1 MHMEARSSE
10 TRPSGAVWQR
20 GSTAMIRMLVATTIL
35 LLTVAPASAQFDQ
48 LLKGLGIGQ
57 QSGLS
62 DANIGSGL
70 KEALKVGTENTVK
83 LTGRTDGYFMNQAI
97 KILMPEKLQTL
108 EKGLRLVGYGPQV
121 DEFVLSMNR
130 AAEGAAPQAKQIFW
144 DAIGEMT
151 FDDARKILNGS
162 DTAATEYFR
171 GKTTDKL
178 TAAFRP
184 VVDRTMNEF
193 GVTRQY
199 KELVGRYQAIPFAKT
214 EALDIDSY
222 VVTKALD
229 GLFYVLGEE
238 ERKIRTNPAA
248 RVTDLLTPIR
258 NSQPPR
264 TPSAGAG
271 YPERQDRNG

>member
-1 MHMEARSSE
+1 MTIRLIEA
-10 TRPSGAVWQR
+10 
-20 GSTAMIRMLVATTIL
+20 VAIL
-35 LLTVAPASAQFDQ
+35 LLTVAPASAQLDQ

-57 QSGLS
+57 QTGLS
-62 DANIGSGL
+62 DAKIGSGL

-83 LTGRTDGYFMNQAI
+83 LTGRTDGYFMNHAI

-130 AAEGAAPQAKQIFW
+130 AAERAAPQAKQIFW

-151 FDDARKILNGS
+151 FEDARKILNGS

-171 GKTTDKL
+171 AKTSDKL
-178 TAAFRP
+178 TTTFRP

-193 GVTRQY
+193 EVTRQY
-199 KELVGRYQAIPFAKT
+199 KELVGRYQAIPFAKA
-214 EALDIDSY
+214 EVLDIDGY
-222 VVTKALD
+222 VVTRALD
-229 GLFYVLGEE
+229 GLFHILGEE

-248 RVTDLLTPIR
+248 RVTDLLKEVFAR
-258 NSQPPR
+258 
-264 TPSAGAG
+264 
-271 YPERQDRNG
+271 

>member
-1 MHMEARSSE
+1 VKIRVL
-10 TRPSGAVWQR
+10 GAI
-20 GSTAMIRMLVATTIL
+20 AIL
-35 LLTVAPASAQFDQ
+35 LLTAASASAQFDQ
-48 LLKGLGIGQ
+48 LFKGLGIGQ

-62 DANIGSGL
+62 DAKIGSGL

-83 LTGRTDGYFMNQAI
+83 LTGRTDGYFKDQAI

-130 AAEGAAPQAKQIFW
+130 AAERAAPQAKQIFW

-171 GKTTDKL
+171 GKTSEKL

-184 VVDRTMNEF
+184 VVDRTMDEF
-193 GVTRQY
+193 NVTRQY
-199 KELVGRYQAIPFAKT
+199 KDLVGRYQAIPFAKT
-214 EALDIDSY
+214 EALDIDGY
-222 VVTKALD
+222 VVSKSLD
-229 GLFYVLGEE
+229 GLFHVLGEE

-248 RVTDLLTPIR
+248 RITDLLKEVF
-258 NSQPPR
+258 
-264 TPSAGAG
+264 AK
-271 YPERQDRNG
+271 